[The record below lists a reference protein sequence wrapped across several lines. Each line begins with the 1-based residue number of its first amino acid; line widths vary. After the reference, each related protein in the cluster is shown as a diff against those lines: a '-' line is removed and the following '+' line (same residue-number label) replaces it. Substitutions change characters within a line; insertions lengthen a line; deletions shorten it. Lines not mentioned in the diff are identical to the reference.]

1 MSAILVTFEVSQAL
15 TSTVLIHEQFLKADD
30 MSVIFEVCHVLTLMS
45 YSDEQPLKIPE
56 IEDTDEV
63 SRFPPNEIDVQFVI
77 SLNIF
82 ELSEFAVMMP
92 EVGTTEIS

>member
-1 MSAILVTFEVSQAL
+1 MFVTADVFHPE
-15 TSTVLIHEQFLKADD
+15 TSIDEREEQFAKA
-30 MSVIFEVCHVLTLMS
+30 SETSIAVETLMLS
-45 YSDEQPLKIPE
+45 VSTEDSDEQPLKIPE